1 MKNIIA
7 TVVAAAGLATIA
19 NAQLSRLSVQT
30 SVDGVNWST
39 GSRDVNP
46 GTTVQFRYSMSFDAN
61 GTTFSPTGFSSLT
74 FQPTV
79 SSWSGADTL
88 AAFATIGNNTN
99 GGTVTEASG
108 QYGRISPFGST
119 GPVSADPYRGH
130 TQTNASVSYLR
141 IARSTITNW
150 VGAGATTGTTAA
162 NNFNGAGGL
171 ACVQKAFALVGSAD
185 PAFNPATTNV
195 VLAKFALTLSAD
207 GTART
212 LVIDA
217 PTDGMSRNATSG
229 AREAAWFSSNTDN
242 FGSIKGAVSVT
253 SSSLNVVPAPGML
266 GLMGMG
272 GLVALRRRR

>member
-19 NAQLSRLSVQT
+19 NAQISRLSVET
-30 SVDGVNWST
+30 SLDGVSWSS
-39 GSRDVNP
+39 GARDVNP
-46 GTTVQFRYSMSFDAN
+46 GATVQFRYKMSFDAN
-61 GTTFSPTGFSSLT
+61 GTTAAPTGLASLT

-108 QYGRISPFGST
+108 NYGRISPFGST
-119 GPVSADPYRGH
+119 GPASTDPYRGH
-130 TQTNASVSYLR
+130 TQANAGVNYLR
-141 IARSTITNW
+141 IARTTITNW

-171 ACVQKAFALVGSAD
+171 ACVQKSASLVGTAD
-185 PAFNPATTNV
+185 PAFNPSISNI

-207 GTART
+207 GAART

-229 AREAAWFSSNTDN
+229 AREAAWFSSNTDS

-253 SSSLNVVPAPGML
+253 SASLNVVPAPGML